1 MDVDLAC
8 RPTGHP
14 VSREERQFIDDG
26 SQRGT
31 NVVRE
36 DARKTSL
43 ERTLFNALAALEA
56 LFCGLDIFPQ
66 YLTIA
71 SAAMMGKGVVL
82 FFTISMPVSSKV

>member
-14 VSREERQFIDDG
+14 VRREEANSSMTG
-26 SQRGT
+26 LRGGA

-36 DARKTSL
+36 EARKTSL

-66 YLTIA
+66 CLTMA
-71 SAAMMGKGVVL
+71 SAAMMGKGVVF

>member
-14 VSREERQFIDDG
+14 VSREERQFIYDG

-36 DARKTSL
+36 EARKTSL

-56 LFCGLDIFPQ
+56 LFYRLDIFPQ

-82 FFTISMPVSSKV
+82 FFTIKHACFF

>member
-36 DARKTSL
+36 EARKTSL
-43 ERTLFNALAALEA
+43 ERTLFKALAALEA
-56 LFCGLDIFPQ
+56 LFCRLDIFPQ

-71 SAAMMGKGVVL
+71 SATMMGKVVVL
-82 FFTISMPVSSKV
+82 FFTIKHACFF

>member
-14 VSREERQFIDDG
+14 VSREECQLIGDG

-36 DARKTSL
+36 EARKTSL
-43 ERTLFNALAALEA
+43 ERTLFNALAALQA
-56 LFCGLDIFPQ
+56 LFCRLDISPQ

-71 SAAMMGKGVVL
+71 SAAMMGKGVVSSSRS
-82 FFTISMPVSSKV
+82 SMPVSSKA